1 MRKFTVELSATCN
14 ANWLRGDKTRN
25 STFSMRATYVL
36 VYSGFPCL
44 MPDKFTLA
52 A

>member
-14 ANWLRGDKTRN
+14 AIWLRGDKTRN

-36 VYSGFPCL
+36 VYSGFPRL
-44 MPDKFTLA
+44 MPDKLTQEA
-52 A
+52 